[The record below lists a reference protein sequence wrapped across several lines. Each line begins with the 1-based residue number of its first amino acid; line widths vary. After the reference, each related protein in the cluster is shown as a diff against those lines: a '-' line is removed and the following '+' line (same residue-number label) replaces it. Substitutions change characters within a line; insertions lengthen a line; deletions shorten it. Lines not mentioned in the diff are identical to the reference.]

1 MAGCSGR
8 HPLSPAIQRST
19 IRRIAV
25 LAGLNI
31 KQDPHLKNNQHKRA
45 GDVAQEV
52 EPRKDEA
59 LSLTSSLSIINC

>member
-25 LAGLNI
+25 RAGLNI
-31 KQDPHLKNNQHKRA
+31 KQDPISKITSTKGLEMWLKR
-45 GDVAQEV
+45 
-52 EPRKDEA
+52 
-59 LSLTSSLSIINC
+59 